1 MSKTPLENKNQA
13 SVTPEASAVTE
24 ENTKAQPLSEEEK
37 AAQDKV
43 EKTADE
49 KETVCEK
56 GEKDGKTSENEV
68 EDKKQEKKKKKE
80 KKKKAKPKDIKAATK
95 RLFSYLSPFKGRL
108 VLVAILVILGSII
121 TILSSITMF
130 PVYNILTDVVKGVQV
145 DNAFGKIS
153 FWLVLMGVGYI
164 LGAACNLSYQRIM
177 LTVSARTLANMRRDL
192 FNHLQSLPL
201 EFFDKRKTGA
211 IMSHFTNDVGRI
223 NDLVSNYLPTLISSS
238 ISAVMTITIML
249 CLSWKLTLTITI
261 AIVLMFSTVFLITAK
276 CAPLFKKQ
284 QKAVAEMNGFTEEYI
299 KGIKIVKLF
308 SHEQE
313 TKDSFSQ
320 LNENYRKTGVKANII
335 GGFMSPLMSLITR
348 LNYAIVVFYG
358 ASLVLSGQM
367 TVSALVNYVKQS
379 QGYASPI
386 ISISSCYSSLISAL
400 AGAERVFEVLDTPS
414 ETDEGRVTLVRIL
427 RNALG
432 ETEET
437 EDTKGELNWKV
448 PTEDGF
454 EYVKL
459 GGNICVKD
467 VSFAYVE
474 DTDVLKNVSVE
485 AESGTKVAF
494 VGSTG
499 AGKTTITN
507 LINRF
512 YEIDRGQITYD
523 GIDIKDIKKDDLRH
537 SMAMVLQDT
546 KLFAGT
552 IADNIRYGKLD
563 ATDEEVIAAAKIA
576 NAHSFIEKLP
586 DGYDSEIRADG
597 VNLSVGQAQLINIA
611 RAAIAGAPL
620 LILDEA
626 TSSVDTRTERLI
638 EVGMDS
644 IMENRTVFVI
654 AHRLS
659 TVRNSEKII
668 VLEKGE
674 IIEEGNHDSLIAQK
688 GKYYQLYTGTFE
700 ME

>member
-1 MSKTPLENKNQA
+1 MSKTPLENGNEEMN
-13 SVTPEASAVTE
+13 VLSA
-24 ENTKAQPLSEEEK
+24 EEK
-37 AAQDKV
+37 EQKV
-43 EKTADE
+43 EAE
-49 KETVCEK
+49 KE
-56 GEKDGKTSENEV
+56 
-68 EDKKQEKKKKKE
+68 QKKE
-80 KKKKAKPKDIKAATK
+80 KKKVSLKKEKKIPENETEEQKKERLAKEEKKKKSKPKDIKKASL
-95 RLFSYLSPFKGRL
+95 RLFGYLKPFKKRIIF
-108 VLVAILVILGSII
+108 VAFLVILSSVVM
-121 TILSSITMF
+121 ILSSLAMY
-130 PVYNILTDVVKGVQV
+130 PVYDVITDFV
-145 DNAFGKIS
+145 AGKADSSDFSTIA
-153 FWLVLMGVGYI
+153 FWLIVMAVGYAVGS
-164 LGAACNLSYQRIM
+164 LCSLAYQRIM

-192 FNHLQSLPL
+192 FNHIQGLPL

-211 IMSHFTNDVGRI
+211 IMSHFTNDVGRVS
-223 NDLVSNYLPTLISSS
+223 DLVSNYLPNLISSV
-238 ISAVMTITIML
+238 ISAVMTIAIML
-249 CLSWKLTLTITI
+249 WLSWRLTLTITV
-261 AIVLMFSTVFLITAK
+261 AIVLMFATVFLITAK
-276 CAPLFKKQ
+276 CSPLFKKQ

-299 KGIKIVKLF
+299 RGIKIVQLF
-308 SHEQE
+308 SHEKIA
-313 TKDSFSQ
+313 KDTFHT

-348 LNYAIVVFYG
+348 LNYVIVVIYG
-358 ASLVLSGQM
+358 AYLVVNGVM
-367 TVSALVNYVKQS
+367 TVEALVTYVKQS
-379 QGYASPI
+379 QSYASPI
-386 ISISSCYSSLISAL
+386 ASIASSYSSLVSAL
-400 AGAERVFEVLDTPS
+400 AGAERIFEVLDTPT
-414 ETDEGRVTLVRIL
+414 ETDEGKVTLVKIL
-427 RNALG
+427 KNALG

-437 EDTKGELNWKV
+437 DGKEGEFAWKV
-448 PTEDGF
+448 PAENGA
-454 EYVKL
+454 EYVSVK
-459 GGNICVKD
+459 GNIEVKD
-467 VSFAYVE
+467 ITFAYVE
-474 DTDVLKNVSVE
+474 GTDVLKDVSVT

-523 GIDIKDIKKDDLRH
+523 GIDIKDIRKDDLRH

-563 ATDEEVIAAAKIA
+563 ATDEEIIAAAKIA

-586 DGYDSEIRADG
+586 KGYDSEIRADG
-597 VNLSVGQAQLINIA
+597 VNISMGQAQLINIA

-638 EVGMDS
+638 EIGMDK
-644 IMENRTVFVI
+644 IMEDRTVFVI

-674 IIEEGNHDSLIAQK
+674 IIEEGDHKSLIEK
-688 GKYYQLYTGTFE
+688 GGKYYQLYTGTFE
-700 ME
+700 MK